1 MELWNKELG
10 ETVIIS
16 FLFFLRLAQAY
27 ALFLTGY
34 YFDVKLELAPSLW
47 NSSTIR
53 IFALKLLAVE
63 LNIRG

>member
-1 MELWNKELG
+1 MEIWNKELG

-16 FLFFLRLAQAY
+16 FLFLLRLAQAY
-27 ALFLTGY
+27 ALFLTSY
-34 YFDVKLELAPSLW
+34 YFDMKLELAPSLL